1 MTPSTIN
8 DHLLVVQA
16 ILHRDDLCND
26 LAIDEVR
33 WWIVCEQFRPL
44 RYITMRYLNSDDPR
58 VLRDLLGLRG
68 IVAVP
73 SITIADRRCTQH
85 YDVRVQH
92 VIDLATALRYR
103 LPLLEA
109 HAKRL
114 TLRIPAHLHHKSI
127 SRA

>member
-8 DHLLVVQA
+8 YQLLVVQA
-16 ILHRDDLCND
+16 LLQRDDLCNS
-26 LAIDEVR
+26 LAIDKVR

-44 RYITMRYLNSDDPR
+44 RYITMRYLSSDDPR
-58 VLRDLLGLRG
+58 VLRDLLGLRE
-68 IVAVP
+68 IAAVP

-92 VIDLATALRYR
+92 VIDLATALRCG

-109 HAKRL
+109 NEQRL
-114 TLRIPAHLHHKSI
+114 TLRLPAHLHHKSI